1 MEEKYDSYIEATVP
15 SISPICMIPFILP
28 SSLRLSSCVIAVMM
42 VFAAL
47 GGGMQQFLELPWVR
61 QLPSSPMWAK
71 VFEPLESI
79 GMEIQNIQSAVA
91 GVKRINEFLSERE
104 RTVPE
109 GTSNRAFSDANGESA
124 ISFDNVEFGYDDKT
138 VVLQDMSFSVQQ
150 GEAVTF
156 IGRTGAGKSTLFKLI
171 LGLYAPQK
179 GQILINDID
188 AAQISDKRKAVRLC
202 GADLSFSCRNC
213 GGANF
218 SV

>member
-1 MEEKYDSYIEATVP
+1 MGTAVAI
-15 SISPICMIPFILP
+15 
-28 SSLRLSSCVIAVMM
+28 IAYV
-42 VFAAL
+42 
-47 GGGMQQFLELPWVR
+47 G
-61 QLPSSPMWAK
+61 K

-138 VVLQDMSFSVQQ
+138 VALQDMSFSVQQ

-156 IGRTGAGKSTLFKLI
+156 IGRTAGKDAVQVDLACMLRK
-171 LGLYAPQK
+171 K
-179 GQILINDID
+179 G
-188 AAQISDKRKAVRLC
+188 KY
-202 GADLSFSCRNC
+202 
-213 GGANF
+213 
-218 SV
+218 